1 MDITPDAAPR
11 LPTALVRSECPGCR
25 TSCTAALLTVTAL
38 CSLVAR
44 ATHAE
49 EPETEAQAEAPYVEH
64 IVVTGT
70 RITRRDYASASPI
83 VTVMPALFTSVGAST
98 VEEALNRLPQF
109 VPSFSGTSN
118 NPGSNGQA
126 FMDLRG
132 LGPQAT
138 LVLLNG
144 RRLTPANGLGVVDV
158 NAIPPTLIEQVEIVS
173 GGASAVYG
181 SDAVA
186 GVVNF
191 RLRDSFE
198 GVELGGRFGRT
209 HRGDG
214 DQWDAHLTSGTLFA
228 GGRGSIYGFASRSER
243 RLVTLGDR
251 SFSRYDLNYVGPGQ
265 GSLGPENAFIAQ
277 GSIVQE
283 YGAAFLPVSG
293 SNPVGAEAFDAL
305 FAGYGLAPGSV
316 PLQPFLGFNNDGT
329 LFAAGTGAP
338 GSVANFRGVA
348 DPALASD
355 RRISYNT
362 APPNALQLPLERS
375 SAFARLQ
382 YDLGPMSRLYADALY
397 ADYEVVLQ
405 AAPTP
410 LIVAYMP
417 RDNPF
422 VPADLAT
429 LLDSRPD
436 PDADFNWFKRLA
448 ELGPRVAANDYDVH
462 QLTVGA
468 DGYVFFDWRFDVY
481 TQYGAND
488 QTQRQSGNALTSRI
502 EALAF
507 APDGG
512 VAACGGFDVFGIGSI
527 PAECAA
533 YIAADGSNQ
542 ARAKQWLA
550 EASIEGPL
558 ADLPAGA
565 LRAALGVFY
574 KREEFSYRADPVA
587 TTVLSD
593 GRVDIVGFNA
603 TDDIEGEERNTDLY
617 AEVLVPLL
625 SGRPGAHALE
635 AGFGYRHAEYR
646 AAGGADA
653 LKAELVYRPMAPLRL
668 RGSFQN
674 AVRAPSVFELFQPQ
688 LPTFFSLSAIDHDPC
703 EAASAARN
711 GPDAAAVEALCLA
724 QGVPPEMLPDLRHPG
739 PLYTGFRG
747 GNPDLVPEEAES
759 WTLGVAWSP
768 AGDHPRF
775 GRLQAALDWYR
786 IEVEDAIQRV
796 AAGEA
801 ITRCFDPAV
810 NPEFSPAQP
819 WCTFFS
825 RNPATGEIVDAFE
838 IHRNV
843 GGVATSGIDL
853 QLDWRLPL
861 GPGTLGANWLVSWLD
876 YYRRDAGEGAPTDE
890 LSGKI
895 SFLPGTALPE
905 WKWLLSLDYTWRG
918 AALTARTRY
927 IGEMRSQAVPE
938 FEIPRRVYLDLYLGY
953 DFGPGVFDGLRLGLG
968 VENLADRDPP
978 VFPDSF
984 AAGNTDPQQYDVLG
998 RRYFVSLSYR
1008 F

>member
-1 MDITPDAAPR
+1 MRGAAPG
-11 LPTALVRSECPGCR
+11 LPTALGRSEFPGWR
-25 TSCTAALLTVTAL
+25 TTRTAALLTVTAL
-38 CSLVAR
+38 CLLVIR
-44 ATHAE
+44 PMHAE
-49 EPETEAQAEAPYVEH
+49 EAEPEAEPDTPHLDRV
-64 IVVTGT
+64 IVTGT
-70 RITRRDYASASPI
+70 RITRRDYESASPI
-83 VTVMPALFTSVGAST
+83 VTVMPELFESVGAFT
-98 VEEALNRLPQF
+98 VEDALNRLPQF
-109 VPSFSGTSN
+109 VPSYSGTSN
-118 NPGSNGQA
+118 NPGNGGQA
-126 FMDLRG
+126 FLDLRG
-132 LGPQAT
+132 LSPQAT
-138 LVLLNG
+138 LVLLDG

-158 NAIPPTLIEQVEIVS
+158 NLIPPTLIEQVEIVS

-191 RLRDSFE
+191 RLLDSFQ
-198 GVELGGRFGRT
+198 GVELGGQYGRT
-209 HRGDG
+209 DRGDG
-214 DQWDAHLTSGTLFA
+214 DRWDVHLTAGTLFA

-243 RLVTLGDR
+243 KLVTQGDR
-251 SFSRYDLNYVGPGQ
+251 SFSRYAVGYVGPGQ
-265 GSLGPENAFIAQ
+265 GTLGPDDAFVAQ
-277 GSIVQE
+277 GSPAQE
-283 YGAAFLPVSG
+283 YGAAFLPISG
-293 SNPVGAEAFDAL
+293 PNPIDAAAFDAL

-316 PLQPFLGFNNDGT
+316 PLQTLLGFNNDGT
-329 LFAAGTGAP
+329 LFAGGTGAP

-348 DPALASD
+348 DPVLFND
-355 RRISYNT
+355 RRVTYNF

-382 YDLGPMSRLYADALY
+382 YDLGPMSRVYADALY
-397 ADYEVVLQ
+397 ADYEVVQ
-405 AAPTP
+405 QTAPAP
-410 LIVAYMP
+410 LFLAFMP

-422 VPADLAT
+422 IPADLAL

-436 PDADFNWFKRLA
+436 PDAAFNWFKRLS
-448 ELGPRVAANDYDVH
+448 ELGPRVGENDYDVH

-468 DGYVFFDWRFDVY
+468 DGYAFLDWRFDVY
-481 TQYGAND
+481 AQYGAND
-488 QTQRQSGNALTSRI
+488 QTERQAGNALTSRI
-502 EALAF
+502 EALTF
-507 APDGG
+507 AADGG

-527 PAECAA
+527 SAECAT
-533 YIAADGSNQ
+533 YIATDGSNQ
-542 ARAKQWLA
+542 ASAKQWLG

-558 ADLPAGA
+558 ADLPAGE
-565 LRAALGVFY
+565 LRAAFGVFH

-587 TTVLSD
+587 TTVLPD

-603 TDDIEGEERNTDLY
+603 SDDIDGEERNTDVY

-625 SGRPGAHALE
+625 PGRPGVHALE

-653 LKAELVYRPMAPLRL
+653 LKAEIVYRPVAPLRL

-688 LPTFFSLSAIDHDPC
+688 LPTFFSLNSIGRDPC

-724 QGVPPEMLPDLRHPG
+724 QGVPAELLPDLAHPSNV
-739 PLYTGFRG
+739 YTGFIG
-747 GNPDLVPEEAES
+747 GNPDLDPEEAES
-759 WTLGVAWSP
+759 WTMGFAWSP
-768 AGDHPRF
+768 ARDHPRL

-786 IEVEDAIQRV
+786 IEVEDAIQQV

-838 IHRNV
+838 IRRNI
-843 GGVATSGIDL
+843 GGFETSGIDL

-861 GPGTLGANWLVSWLD
+861 GPGTFGANWLVSWLD
-876 YYRRDAGEGAPTDE
+876 YYRRDAGAGAPVDE
-890 LSGKI
+890 LSGAI
-895 SFLPGTALPE
+895 SFLPGTSLPE

-927 IGEMRSQAVPE
+927 IGEMRSGAVPE
-938 FEIPRRVYLDLYLGY
+938 FEIPRRVYLDLYARY
-953 DFGPGVFDGLRLGLG
+953 DFGPGVFHGLRLGLG
-968 VENLADRDPP
+968 IENLTDRDPP
-978 VFPDSF
+978 IFPDGT
-984 AAGNTDPQQYDVLG
+984 ANTDPQQYDVLG